1 MGKKTVEILPAIREM
16 EKPDKRK
23 RAAAYCRVSTNMAEQ
38 EGSFEMQKQYYETYI
53 GGKPN
58 WELAGIYADKGVSGT
73 HMKNRPGFQ
82 RMLSDCERGKIDI
95 IVTKSISRISRNAV
109 FSVQINTP

>member
-1 MGKKTVEILPAIREM
+1 MVLLEGGIGMGKKTVEILPAIREM

-58 WELAGIYADKGVSGT
+58 WELAGIYADKGVRYPYPLPET
-73 HMKNRPGFQ
+73 
-82 RMLSDCERGKIDI
+82 
-95 IVTKSISRISRNAV
+95 
-109 FSVQINTP
+109 